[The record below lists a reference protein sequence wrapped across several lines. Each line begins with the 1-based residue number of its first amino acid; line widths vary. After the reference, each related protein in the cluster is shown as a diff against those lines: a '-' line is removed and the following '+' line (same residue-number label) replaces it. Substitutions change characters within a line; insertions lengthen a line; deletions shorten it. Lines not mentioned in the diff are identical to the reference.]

1 MSSING
7 VLMFVLPGQGRVGLK
22 IGLNGKYGNHS
33 TEKRGGSGLIFE
45 SSAFR
50 AED

>member
-1 MSSING
+1 MSSIDG
-7 VLMFVLPGQGRVGLK
+7 ELMFVFPGQGRVGLK
-22 IGLNGKYGNHS
+22 IGLNSTYENHS
-33 TEKRGGSGLIFE
+33 TEKRGGPGLIFE